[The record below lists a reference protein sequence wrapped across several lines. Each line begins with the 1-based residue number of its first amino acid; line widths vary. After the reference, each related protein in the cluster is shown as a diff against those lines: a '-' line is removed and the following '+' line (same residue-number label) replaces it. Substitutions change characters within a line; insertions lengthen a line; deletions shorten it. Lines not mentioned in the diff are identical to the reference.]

1 MNTIQTLTKL
11 NQMRLY
17 GMENAL
23 RTVLETK
30 AGYSGEELAAYLAES
45 EWNERESRKMNR
57 YLRQA
62 GFRYP
67 ASVEEVD
74 FLHPRGLDQR
84 RFTELADCSYLKQ
97 REDILLTGLT
107 GTGKSFLA
115 SALGHQAC
123 TRGWRVR
130 YFSTGK
136 LFEKLQMTRATG
148 AHHKFLRGLER
159 TDLLILDD
167 FGLWPLN
174 HQNRLD
180 LLEIIEDRHGR
191 RSTLIATQIPVS
203 EWHDLIGEK
212 TIADAILDRLVHRA
226 HRIEL
231 KGESM
236 RKQKPETTTKT
247 S

>member
-1 MNTIQTLTKL
+1 MNTTQTLTKL

-23 RTVLETK
+23 RTALETK
-30 AGYSGEELAAYLAES
+30 ASYHPEELAAYLAES
-45 EWNERESRKMNR
+45 EWNDRETRKMNR
-57 YLRQA
+57 YLKQA
-62 GFRYP
+62 GFRYK
-67 ASVEEVD
+67 AAVEEVD
-74 FLHPRGLDQR
+74 FLHPRDLDQR
-84 RFTELADCSYLKQ
+84 RFTELADCSYLE
-97 REDILLTGLT
+97 RHEDILMTGPT

-130 YFSTGK
+130 YFSAGK
-136 LFEKLQMTRATG
+136 LFEKLHMTRATG

-167 FGLWPLN
+167 FGLWPLQ
-174 HQNRLD
+174 HQHRLD

-191 RSTLIATQIPVS
+191 RSTIIATQLPIS
-203 EWHDLIGEK
+203 AWHELIGEK
-212 TIADAILDRLVHRA
+212 TIADAILDRLVHHA

-231 KGESM
+231 KGQSM
-236 RKQKPETTTKT
+236 RKQKPATV

>member
-1 MNTIQTLTKL
+1 MHPGL
-11 NQMRLY
+11 
-17 GMENAL
+17 
-23 RTVLETK
+23 
-30 AGYSGEELAAYLAES
+30 AGSL
-45 EWNERESRKMNR
+45 
-57 YLRQA
+57 
-62 GFRYP
+62 
-67 ASVEEVD
+67 
-74 FLHPRGLDQR
+74 
-84 RFTELADCSYLKQ
+84 
-97 REDILLTGLT
+97 I
-107 GTGKSFLA
+107 
-115 SALGHQAC
+115 
-123 TRGWRVR
+123 
-130 YFSTGK
+130 STGK
-136 LFEKLQMTRATG
+136 LFEKLQTTRATG

-212 TIADAILDRLVHRA
+212 TIADAILDRQVHRA

-236 RKQKPETTTKT
+236 RKQKPKTTTTT